1 MRLFFFFPHHLVP
14 SSKLGFG
21 VGTPKDVCVNKKKIP
36 LKGLNLGEE
45 DVVVYV
51 NHVTEIESSC

>member
-1 MRLFFFFPHHLVP
+1 MFVL
-14 SSKLGFG
+14 
-21 VGTPKDVCVNKKKIP
+21 TKKIP